1 MSRPDPGP
9 LNRRLKVSRHRVIR
23 PGGVLNAGLTGRKK
37 GKDGMAG
44 IFELVTAE
52 QGGVRIH
59 LVSGTGSV
67 LAVSARFQDNAAAAA
82 GVTEIREH
90 AATAHITDR
99 TQAEE

>member
-1 MSRPDPGP
+1 LSKPDPGP
-9 LNRRLKVSRHRVIR
+9 LNRRLKVSRHRGDSITWRSQRR
-23 PGGVLNAGLTGRKK
+23 PHRQEK